1 MAAGGQG
8 LGQARAVAG
17 ETPADAATPAGVGGQ
32 CIYLAVALDVPLP
45 GLFDYSHDVPVTPGT
60 RVLVSFGS
68 RRMVGMVWARREAP
82 AIDADRVKPIE
93 AVLDDLPPMPDDWMR
108 LADFAAGYYHRPL
121 GEVLLPILPASLR
134 KPSAYLGPR
143 AAGGPVRRA
152 DRRPGRAAHGG
163 LAHPGSAVAVE
174 GDAAVDAV
182 PVVPELTDEQSAA
195 WQALRT
201 MTAADA
207 APGVALLHGVTGSGK
222 TELYLRLAADVL
234 ATGRQVLLL
243 VPEINLTPQLEQI
256 VHGRLGQAA
265 VMHSKLSEGE
275 RLRAWLRAA
284 RGQAAILLG
293 TRLALFVPLP
303 RLGLIIVDEEHDT
316 SYKQQEGLRYSARDL
331 AVWRG
336 HDLGVPVV
344 LGSATPALETWR
356 RARRGDYRHVI
367 LSQRALAQPL
377 PEVRLIDTR
386 RAQLEQGFTPQ
397 LLDGLAACLERGEQS
412 LVFLNRRG
420 YAPVLRCA
428 SCGWVS
434 QCPRCTAYTVLHRH
448 PGGRHTLQCHHCG
461 DCTAP
466 PRACPDCGDQDIRPM
481 GRGTQRIEEFLGERF
496 PGARIL
502 RIDADATRRKG
513 SAEALFSKVH
523 AGEAD
528 ILVGTQ
534 MVSKGHDYARL
545 GLVGVLDADTMLF
558 AQDFRAPERLFAQL
572 MQVAGRAGRRVGGA
586 QVLVQ
591 TDYPEQ
597 PVYQALRA
605 HDYARFAEAAL
616 AEREELGLPPFSHQ
630 ALLTAQARHLREALA
645 FLAEARSLAQALPEG
660 AALRI
665 YDAVPLRVVRV
676 ANIERAQLLVE
687 ADGRGALHRL
697 LRPWLAEVHALAQG
711 RPVRWGI
718 EIDPQEI

>member
-1 MAAGGQG
+1 MAATEKAPGGKIP
-8 LGQARAVAG
+8 
-17 ETPADAATPAGVGGQ
+17 PADGAAAGTQTEGGGGGQ

-45 GLFDYSHDVPVTPGT
+45 GLFDYTHEAPVAPGT
-60 RVLVSFGS
+60 RVLVSFGN
-68 RRMVGMVWARREAP
+68 RRMIGMVWALREAP
-82 AIDADRVKPIE
+82 AVEAGRVKAIE
-93 AVLDDLPPMPDDWMR
+93 AVLDDLPSMPDDWMR

-121 GEVLLPILPASLR
+121 GEVLLPVLPASLR

-152 DRRPGRAAHGG
+152 DRRPGRAR
-163 LAHPGSAVAVE
+163 SR
-174 GDAAVDAV
+174 GDDPAAVSV
-182 PVVPELTDEQSAA
+182 PPELNAGQAAA
-195 WQALRT
+195 WGELRA
-201 MTAADA
+201 MMSPGGD
-207 APGVALLHGVTGSGK
+207 PGVALLHGITGSGK
-222 TELYLRLAADVL
+222 TELYLRLAAEAL
-234 ATGRQVLLL
+234 ARGRQVLLL

-256 VHGRLGQAA
+256 VQARLGNVA

-284 RGQAAILLG
+284 RGEAAILLG

-303 RLGLIIVDEEHDT
+303 RLGLIVVDEEHDT

-344 LGSATPALETWR
+344 LGSATPSLETWR
-356 RARRGDYRHVI
+356 RARRGDYRHVS
-367 LSQRALAQPL
+367 LPGRALAQPL
-377 PEVRLIDTR
+377 PEVRLVDTR

-397 LLDGLAACLERGEQS
+397 LLAGLEARLERGEQS
-412 LVFLNRRG
+412 LIFINRRG

-434 QCPRCTAYTVLHRH
+434 QCARCTAYTVLHRH
-448 PGGRHTLQCHHCG
+448 AGGRRHTLQCHHCG
-461 DCTAP
+461 DCVAP
-466 PRACPDCGDQDIRPM
+466 PRACPDCGDQDVRPM

-513 SAEALFSKVH
+513 SAEVLFSKVH

-572 MQVAGRAGRRVGGA
+572 MQVAGRAGRREGGA
-586 QVLVQ
+586 EVMVQ

-597 PVYQALRA
+597 AVYQALRA

-630 ALLTAQARHLREALA
+630 ALLTAQARHLRDALA
-645 FLAEARSLAQALPEG
+645 FLGEARALAQALPEG
-660 AALRI
+660 EGVRL

-676 ANIERAQLLVE
+676 ANVERAQLLVE

>member
-1 MAAGGQG
+1 MSTCENTSDPETPPASATAAG
-8 LGQARAVAG
+8 V
-17 ETPADAATPAGVGGQ
+17 PAGSAGTGQ

-45 GLFDYSHDVPVTPGT
+45 GLFDYVHDVPVVPGT
-60 RVLVSFGS
+60 RVLVSFGP
-68 RRMVGMVWARREAP
+68 RRMIGMVWAQREAP
-82 AIDADRVKPIE
+82 AIEAGRVKAIE
-93 AVLDDLPPMPDDWMR
+93 AVLDDLPPMPADWMR
-108 LADFAAGYYHRPL
+108 MADFAAGYYHRPL
-121 GEVLLPILPASLR
+121 GEVLLPVLPASLR

-152 DRRPGRAAHGG
+152 DRRPGRARAWGG
-163 LAHPGSAVAVE
+163 ESPAAAGTDTVAPIP
-174 GDAAVDAV
+174 
-182 PVVPELTDEQSAA
+182 PVLNAEQSAA
-195 WQALRT
+195 WQDLRG
-201 MTAADA
+201 MMSAQ
-207 APGVALLHGVTGSGK
+207 PGPGLALLHGVTGSGK
-222 TELYLRLAADVL
+222 TELYLRLAAEAL
-234 ATGRQVLLL
+234 AQGRQVLLL
-243 VPEINLTPQLEQI
+243 VPEINLTPQLEHI
-256 VHGRLGQAA
+256 VRGRLGNVA

-284 RGQAAILLG
+284 RGEAEILLG

-303 RLGLIIVDEEHDT
+303 RLGLIVVDEEHDT

-344 LGSATPALETWR
+344 LGSATPSLETWR
-356 RARRGDYRHVI
+356 RARRGDYRYVS
-367 LSQRALAQPL
+367 LSRRALAQPL
-377 PEVRLIDTR
+377 PEVRLVDTR

-397 LLDGLAACLERGEQS
+397 LLTSLEARLGQGEQS
-412 LVFLNRRG
+412 LVFINRRG

-434 QCPRCTAYTVLHRH
+434 QCARCTAYTVLHRH
-448 PGGRHTLQCHHCG
+448 AGGRRHTLQCHHCG

-466 PRACPDCGDQDIRPM
+466 PRACPDCGDQDIQPM

-545 GLVGVLDADTMLF
+545 GLVGVLNADAMLF

-572 MQVAGRAGRRVGGA
+572 MQVAGRAGRRAGGA
-586 QVLVQ
+586 EVLIQ

-597 PVYQALRA
+597 AVYQALRT

-630 ALLTAQARHLREALA
+630 ALLTAQARHLRDALD
-645 FLAEARSLAQALPEG
+645 FLGEARAVAQAMPEG
-660 AALRI
+660 AGARI

-697 LRPWLAEVHALAQG
+697 LRPWLVEVHDLAQG
-711 RPVRWGI
+711 RSVRWGI
-718 EIDPQEI
+718 EIDPLEI